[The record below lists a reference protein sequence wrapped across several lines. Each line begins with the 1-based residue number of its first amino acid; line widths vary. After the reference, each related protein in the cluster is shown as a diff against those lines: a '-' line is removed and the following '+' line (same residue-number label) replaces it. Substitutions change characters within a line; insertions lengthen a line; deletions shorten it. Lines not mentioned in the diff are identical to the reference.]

1 MGQEDSAGYDNKTI
15 AMGVSFAWDTPS
27 EKNQGQ
33 VLGAYYKAGAGQ
45 LANVSNERQFESLI
59 KTYNLRFGKN
69 KELLTL
75 SLMSLENSNSL
86 VQLLEVQKSI
96 GQVDSVSLSNAY
108 TQRNQILNNLFDS
121 MINLEKTKLEV
132 HYLKYWKDIVIR
144 AGINIK

>member
-1 MGQEDSAGYDNKTI
+1 
-15 AMGVSFAWDTPS
+15 
-27 EKNQGQ
+27 
-33 VLGAYYKAGAGQ
+33 
-45 LANVSNERQFESLI
+45 
-59 KTYNLRFGKN
+59 
-69 KELLTL
+69 
-75 SLMSLENSNSL
+75 MSLENSNSL